1 MSQHWMAK
9 ESNQFM
15 LHEGRKTEKKE
26 RKKEEEEEECAGS
39 SYRLRRII
47 SLTFVRKKNINI
59 KKKKKFQE
67 KYKLVFFLLYNILHF
82 R

>member
-1 MSQHWMAK
+1 LDGKRIKSVYVAR
-9 ESNQFM
+9 
-15 LHEGRKTEKKE
+15 GEKNRKE